1 MANVDPLEEFS
12 FQVDWGGQRTGML
25 RVSPVK
31 LSTSVVVH
39 RDGSNP
45 EFSSQK
51 VPGLTTYEPITLER
65 EIVPH
70 DAEFWMWV
78 NQVLSEGG
86 GGGGYKRD
94 VTIRLL
100 DGQRNPVVVVSLRNC
115 WPNAYEALP
124 ALNAEGSGVAIER
137 LTLEYESF
145 EYSNP

>member
-1 MANVDPLEEFS
+1 MANLDPLEEFS
-12 FQVDWGGQRTGML
+12 FQVDWGGTRTGML

-31 LSTSVVVH
+31 LTTSVVIH

-51 VPGLTTYEPITLER
+51 MPGLTTYEPVTLER
-65 EIVPH
+65 EIVPE
-70 DAEFWMWV
+70 DADFWMWT

-94 VTIRLL
+94 INIRLL
-100 DGQRNPVVVVSLRNC
+100 DGQHNPIVVVSLRNC
-115 WPNAYEALP
+115 WPSAYEALP

-137 LTLEYESF
+137 LTLEYDSF
-145 EYSNP
+145 NYSNS